1 MPPTNYGNGSP
12 DIEETMLLA
21 AIRRSME
28 DEPKSIQD
36 QEKIIREKYRSLR
49 GGSGGHKFDINS
61 RNLND
66 MITLSRPQKE
76 DEGPCMV
83 LNNDDESGSDTIESQ
98 LEQARRSRASR
109 SSSPDSKRLKS
120 EINDNMIITPKFK
133 TSRRHSND
141 DHMAGSPKTP
151 QEAIVRYIVNDSDD
165 DHMAGS
171 PKTPQEGSI
180 KYSGNDS
187 DDESADS
194 LNDIPQ
200 DCLED
205 DKVFC
210 NFKNDC
216 SKCYRNILLW
226 VLLSCDMLLE
236 KIREHKTK
244 PSLPPCSEFDYFL
257 LHFYDQCQ
265 TRQTISI
272 DKEFSNSNEFPAQKC
287 SSIKKVLAQD

>member
-1 MPPTNYGNGSP
+1 
-12 DIEETMLLA
+12 MLLA

-151 QEAIVRYIVNDSDD
+151 QE
-165 DHMAGS
+165 
-171 PKTPQEGSI
+171 GSI

-205 DKVFC
+205 DVVFC